1 MHIGKMGIFFLMN
14 YILKLSLSHPHPTL
28 PLLYSLFLEM
38 GVLVNIHF
46 CISYNQLE
54 FEPLF

>member
-14 YILKLSLSHPHPTL
+14 YILKLFLSHPHPTL
-28 PLLYSLFLEM
+28 PRLHSLFLEM

-46 CISYNQLE
+46 HIFL
-54 FEPLF
+54 